1 MPSRLK
7 KLAYVNLALGP
18 LVALINLFIIG
29 KSISRLAGLGASNG
43 ILVPLGLIIVVFC
56 LLGGVLFLGGV
67 GLLKER
73 RWGRTCSLVFAF
85 GSFAAVFLGNVTARI
100 MSNLSE
106 IGEVSIPG
114 LHQRE
119 NFNVGSGIFTLYG
132 ILLIV
137 MLMLPDVRAWAR
149 RTELAP
155 TASTGGNVIPTSRPP
170 ASGLAIA
177 SLVSSLIPFLL
188 LGQITGLILGIVALR
203 KIKQSQGAVGGKGFA
218 IAGVTISGLI
228 LLFIIGVLVLLIT
241 TGAFRK

>member
-1 MPSRLK
+1 MPSRFR
-7 KLAYVNLALGP
+7 KLAYANLVLGP
-18 LVALINLFIIG
+18 LVALVNLIIIV

-43 ILVPLGLIIVVFC
+43 VLVPLGLIIVVFC

-73 RWGRTCSLVFAF
+73 RWGRTCSLIFAF
-85 GSFAAVFLGNVTARI
+85 GSFAALFLVSVTARI
-100 MSNLSE
+100 MTNLTE
-106 IGEVSIPG
+106 TGAVSIPG
-114 LHQRE
+114 LHQQE
-119 NFNVGSGIFTLYG
+119 NFNVGIGIFTLYG

-155 TASTGGNVIPTSRPP
+155 NASAGGSALPTSRPA

-228 LLFIIGVLVLLIT
+228 LLFMIGVLILLIT

>member
-1 MPSRLK
+1 MPTRLK
-7 KLAYVNLALGP
+7 NLAYVNVVLGP
-18 LVALINLFIIG
+18 LVALINLVIIG

-43 ILVPLGLIIVVFC
+43 VLAPLGLIIVLFC
-56 LLGGVLFLGGV
+56 LLGAVLFFGGV

-85 GSFAAVFLGNVTARI
+85 GSFAAAFIANVTARI

-106 IGEVSIPG
+106 IGAVSIPR
-114 LHQRE
+114 LHQQE
-119 NFNVGSGIFTLYG
+119 NFNIGSGIFTLYG

-137 MLMLPDVRAWAR
+137 MLMLADARAWAG
-149 RTELAP
+149 RTEPAP
-155 TASTGGNVIPTSRPP
+155 MASTGTVIPTSSPP

-188 LGQITGLILGIVALR
+188 LGQITGLILGIIALR
-203 KIKQSQGAVGGKGFA
+203 KIKQSRGTVGGKGFA

-228 LLFIIGVLVLLIT
+228 LLFMIGILVLLIT
-241 TGAFRK
+241 TGAFHK

>member
-7 KLAYVNLALGP
+7 KLAYANLVLGP

-29 KSISRLAGLGASNG
+29 KSISRLADLGASNG
-43 ILVPLGLIIVVFC
+43 VLVPLGLIIVVFC

-114 LHQRE
+114 LHQQE

>member
-7 KLAYVNLALGP
+7 KLAYANLVLGP
-18 LVALINLFIIG
+18 LVALVNLLIIG

-43 ILVPLGLIIVVFC
+43 VLVPLGLIIAVFC

-85 GSFAAVFLGNVTARI
+85 GSFAAVFLVNVTARI

-106 IGEVSIPG
+106 IGEVSIPR
-114 LHQRE
+114 LHQQE
-119 NFNVGSGIFTLYG
+119 NFSVGIGVFTLYG

-137 MLMLPDVRAWAR
+137 MLMLPDVRAWVR

-155 TASTGGNVIPTSRPP
+155 IASTVGSVIPTPH
-170 ASGLAIA
+170 
-177 SLVSSLIPFLL
+177 
-188 LGQITGLILGIVALR
+188 
-203 KIKQSQGAVGGKGFA
+203 
-218 IAGVTISGLI
+218 
-228 LLFIIGVLVLLIT
+228 
-241 TGAFRK
+241 